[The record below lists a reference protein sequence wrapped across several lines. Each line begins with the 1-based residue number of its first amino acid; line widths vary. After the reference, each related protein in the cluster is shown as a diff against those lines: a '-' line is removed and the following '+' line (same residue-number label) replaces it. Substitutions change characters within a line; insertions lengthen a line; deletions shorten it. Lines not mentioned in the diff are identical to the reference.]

1 MNQDIIEKENELK
14 KRDEEI
20 NLMEMRII
28 LKKDK
33 IIQLKEAE
41 ITNLA
46 KDNLEMKNKIEEI
59 EKENE
64 KIKKENKDLTWKGMY
79 FDIFKI
85 EMRERYRHVE
95 EESDDKDEPQS
106 NMENDV
112 EIEGSDELRKGYH
125 CEQCKFIGKTEAGLK
140 THRTV
145 KHRRKSGSC
154 NV

>member
-1 MNQDIIEKENELK
+1 
-14 KRDEEI
+14 
-20 NLMEMRII
+20 
-28 LKKDK
+28 
-33 IIQLKEAE
+33 
-41 ITNLA
+41 
-46 KDNLEMKNKIEEI
+46 
-59 EKENE
+59 
-64 KIKKENKDLTWKGMY
+64 MY
-79 FDIFKI
+79 YDIFKI

-154 NV
+154 NVWFVWKTVELGKRKRKEKENASLAQLCTWIHGI